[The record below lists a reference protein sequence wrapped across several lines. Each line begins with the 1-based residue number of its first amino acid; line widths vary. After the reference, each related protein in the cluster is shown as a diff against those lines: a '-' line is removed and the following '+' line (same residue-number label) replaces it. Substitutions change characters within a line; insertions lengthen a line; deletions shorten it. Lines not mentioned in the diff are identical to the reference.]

1 MYEPEAAA
9 SRRRAPAVARV
20 VWLVLVIAVIVS
32 MTFFARHRAPLGL
45 YLIGAIIN
53 GGYAVRLI
61 AYAWRTHVSNPT
73 GTGGAPAPRSFLA
86 RTSPPDVCRSAGL
99 LGIGVVAVALTDVA
113 VTVAL
118 ALAIEPGEQVD
129 DVPRRAAAEVAAGGL
144 GLATTAFLPALLLMP
159 GAATTMVARL
169 RRAVDGV
176 TMGVCLLFTAWVLVI
191 APNGDVD
198 SLGFWIAVV
207 TSSVLCTAAVTAL
220 RAGRAFRGAIACAAG
235 VAAAELG
242 LGGLAFILANGEA
255 HTYVPAAV
263 LAAAG
268 PLAWA
273 GARRVGSTGAVTQP
287 DTTPTLAGYPV
298 LAVPAA
304 AAIAVALHKLVT
316 ETHFDGPSVVLG
328 IIGIAS
334 MAVRETL
341 AALDVAAYARRVAGQ
356 VARFQSLVAASTD
369 VIMVVDTDLMVRW
382 QSAAAARQF
391 GLSDADVVGRH
402 LLSMVH
408 PDDAGVLGQRIDDV
422 RAGLGTGADGEPPAL
437 VEARLRDGFGQWRET
452 ESSISDQRDVPEVS
466 GLVVHIRDVS
476 ERKEMERALR
486 SLAYADQL
494 TGLANRRQ
502 TLQSVT
508 ALRSAPRGRG
518 ALLLMELEGFSEI
531 RDEHGYDVGDKV
543 LIELAQRLRAEADDA
558 DVPGRLSGDE
568 FTYVTEASPV
578 QAYALATRL
587 LATLAEPIELP
598 ETTLRLG
605 ASIGLAD
612 IVGASDA
619 DDVLRRARLA
629 LRRAR
634 QLGRPVEWYDDAV
647 ENAMLRRLALEEDL
661 PGALARGELDLVY
674 QPILDL
680 LDHRPVGVEAMLRW
694 RHTEFGTVLPADII
708 PVAED
713 GGLIDDIGAWV
724 IDEAGRRL
732 AGWLQDGR
740 DLWMAVNVSS
750 HQLDGPE
757 LARHVAGV
765 LNRYDLPAERLVC
778 EFAEAQLAP
787 DGTVGDRI
795 GRVRSLGVRT
805 ALDDFGT
812 GPDSLTHLRRLPIDM
827 VKIGRS
833 FFGEAPTERSGCEGR
848 PLPVIDVMVDFGR
861 RMGIDVVALGLEA
874 ESELDLVRAAGC
886 RIGQGR
892 LFAYP
897 QPAERA
903 EAYLDEFRA
912 RSG

>member
-1 MYEPEAAA
+1 VFEPEAAA
-9 SRRRAPAVARV
+9 HRRRTAVAARV
-20 VWLVLVIAVIVS
+20 AWVLLLAGVIVGVAVFS
-32 MTFFARHRAPLGL
+32 ANRAPLAP
-45 YLIGAIIN
+45 YLIGAVIN
-53 GGYAVRLI
+53 GGYAARLI
-61 AYAWRTHVSNPT
+61 GYAWRTHVRNPT
-73 GTGGAPAPRSFLA
+73 GI
-86 RTSPPDVCRSAGL
+86 CRSAGM
-99 LGIGVVAVALTDVA
+99 LGLGVLAVAVTGAAISVAVAA
-113 VTVAL
+113 AS
-118 ALAIEPGEQVD
+118 PGGAQ
-129 DVPRRAAAEVAAGGL
+129 DVPQRAAAQIAGTGL
-144 GLATTAFLPALLLMP
+144 TLASVAFLPALLLMP
-159 GAATTMVARL
+159 GAATTAIARL

-176 TMGVCLLFTAWVLVI
+176 TMGVCLLFTGWVLAI

-198 SLGFWIAVV
+198 SLGFWVAVV
-207 TSSVLCTAAVTAL
+207 TASVLCTAAVSAL
-220 RAGRAFRGAIACAAG
+220 RAGRAFRGAIVCAAG
-235 VAAAELG
+235 VVAAELG
-242 LGGLAFILANGEA
+242 LGGLAFALANDESY
-255 HTYVPAAV
+255 TTVPSALLAV
-263 LAAAG
+263 AG

-273 GARRVGSTGAVTQP
+273 GARRVGAVRTMTQP

-304 AAIAVALHKLVT
+304 AAIAVALHKLVMDT
-316 ETHFDGPSVVLG
+316 RFDGPSVVLG
-328 IIGIAS
+328 IIGIFA

-341 AALDVAAYARRVAGQ
+341 AAVDVAAYARRVSAQ

-369 VIMVVDTDLMVRW
+369 VIMVVDTDLVVRW
-382 QSAAAARQF
+382 QSAAAARQL

-408 PDDAGVLGQRIDDV
+408 PEDAGVLGQRINDI

-452 ESSISDQRDVPEVS
+452 ESSISDQRDVPEVN

-476 ERKEMERALR
+476 ERKEMERTLR
-486 SLAYADQL
+486 RLAYADQL

-502 TLQSVT
+502 ILQSVT

-518 ALLLMELEGFSEI
+518 ALLLVELEGFSEV
-531 RDEHGYDVGDKV
+531 RDEHGYDVGDAV
-543 LIELAQRLRAEADDA
+543 IIEVAHRLRGEAEET

-568 FTYVTEASPV
+568 FSYVTEASPV

-587 LATLAEPIELP
+587 LATLAAPIELADV
-598 ETTLRLG
+598 TVNLSAT
-605 ASIGLAD
+605 IGLAD
-612 IVGASDA
+612 IVGGADS

-634 QLGRPVEWYDDAV
+634 QLGRAVEWYDDAV
-647 ENAMLRRLALEEDL
+647 EHAMLRRLALEEDL

-680 LDHRPVGVEAMLRW
+680 LEGRPVGVEALLRW
-694 RHTEFGTVLPADII
+694 RHAELGTLLPADII
-708 PVAED
+708 PIAED
-713 GGLIDDIGAWV
+713 GGLIDDIGAWAL
-724 IDEAGRRL
+724 DQAGRRL
-732 AGWLQDGR
+732 ASWLQEGR
-740 DLWMAVNVSS
+740 DLWMAVNISS

-757 LARHVAGV
+757 LVRHLTGV
-765 LNRYDLPAERLVC
+765 LDRYELPPERLIC

-787 DGTVGDRI
+787 DGTVGERI
-795 GRVRSLGVRT
+795 GGVRSLGLRT
-805 ALDDFGT
+805 ALDDFGV

-833 FFGEAPTERSGCEGR
+833 FFGEAPPEGR
-848 PLPVIDVMVDFGR
+848 PLPVIDVMVGFGR
-861 RMGIDVVALGLEA
+861 RLGIDVVALGLEA

-886 RIGQGR
+886 RFGQGR